1 MYCVGLISGTSLDGI
16 DACVVEVN
24 ADRTLRLLGYRTYP
38 YPDGLKDELLQ
49 LSAAGSTKDV
59 CLYNVLLGKLFSDA
73 ARKITDEQG
82 LSTDKLGV
90 IGSHGSVQP
99 TRSALHGNK

>member
-24 ADRTLRLLGYRTYP
+24 ADRTLKLLGYRTYP

-82 LSTDKLGV
+82 LSADKLGV
-90 IGSHGSVQP
+90 IGSHGSVQ
-99 TRSALHGNK
+99 SILVSMHGNK